1 VSNFDQFPLIE
12 ILTLKLRE
20 VPMCSPTDLKP
31 QSKMVLCIDDDQEML
46 ECEKAFLES
55 FGYTVLIAANC
66 DKGVELAA
74 THAID
79 IVIVDYFMPGMNG
92 HQAAAEMKRLRPQ
105 APIVMLSGAVELP
118 EQVLQCVDAFI
129 AKNQLA
135 TQLLPV
141 IARLEDGCSTAK
153 GVHI

>member
-55 FGYTVLIAANC
+55 FGYTVLI
-66 DKGVELAA
+66 AA

-141 IARLEDGCSTAK
+141 IARLQDGCSTAK